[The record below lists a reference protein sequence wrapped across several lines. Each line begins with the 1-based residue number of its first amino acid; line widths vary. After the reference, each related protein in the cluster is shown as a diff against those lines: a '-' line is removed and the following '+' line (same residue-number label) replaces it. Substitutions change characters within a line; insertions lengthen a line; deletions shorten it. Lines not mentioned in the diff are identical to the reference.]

1 MGLFGRLLGG
11 ARMVITP
18 ELAQAIERA
27 VDRVEPRLKQAGG
40 YPERY
45 AGPVAHAL
53 AYARQL
59 AEAIPGPVPINRQAY
74 ASDPLVHAMFASAEE
89 VRSAICASQ
98 AMHEFRRDHPD
109 AGEVYAL
116 ICMRRRAKAM
126 LGIEMDGEVLRRDVP
141 QEAVFFTDHTL
152 ADPGRTETEARER
165 MAQGMF
171 DSLLVHVAWRV
182 QARQREKLELDRQRD
197 ELRARLRAAEPAQRR
212 EWEARLNENL
222 ARLGAV
228 TAALDLR
235 RYADDFDAV
244 LLAPEKHV
252 YLDRTA
258 MVLDGMGVLREPE
271 AAGSSQVVFCDLV
284 GRDRR
289 RWTVAM
295 MYCDQLHQEA
305 TMGDRMATAQR
316 WLGL

>member
-11 ARMVITP
+11 ARTVITP
-18 ELAQAIERA
+18 DLAQAIERA
-27 VDRVEPRLKQAGG
+27 VDLVEPRLKQAGG

-59 AEAIPGPVPINRQAY
+59 AAAVPGPVPISREAY
-74 ASDPLVHAMFASAEE
+74 ASDPLVHALFASAED
-89 VRSAICASQ
+89 VRTALCASQ
-98 AMHEFRRDHPD
+98 AMHEFRRDHPE

-116 ICMRRRAKAM
+116 ICMRRRAKAL

-152 ADPGRTETEARER
+152 ADPGRTEAEARER
-165 MAQGMF
+165 MALGML
-171 DSLLVHVAWRV
+171 DSLVVHVAWRV
-182 QARQREKLELDRQRD
+182 ESRQREKAELEQARD
-197 ELRARLRAAEPAQRR
+197 ELLARLRGAEPDRRR
-212 EWEARLNENL
+212 EWEEKLSENL
-222 ARLGAV
+222 AQLGV
-228 TAALDLR
+228 VAASLDLR

-244 LLAPEKHV
+244 LLEPERHV
-252 YLDRTA
+252 YLDRA
-258 MVLDGMGVLREPE
+258 SMVLDGMGVLREPD
-271 AAGSSQVVFCDLV
+271 AAGSREIIFCDLI

-295 MYCDQLHQEA
+295 MHCDRLMDEA
-305 TMGDRMATAQR
+305 TMGDRLASAQR